1 MKFADLVLTARQS
14 RRSWRIIS
22 HWEIYEK
29 RFDLP
34 KFYIFCHR
42 FQLFLRKNVSC
53 VLNADSRW
61 QHIAFYPGLRHII
74 KFQKETKHSPFTRN
88 STLRPNYLLEY
99 MDSSHI
105 NQSYF
110 TWQTLTNKLKSSLVL
125 ELKVA
130 LTSLWQSPSA
140 KMANEGT
147 RRVEKRNIFR
157 QWDVRH
163 ATQHYAGCTK
173 SDGD

>member
-29 RFDLP
+29 RLNLP

-42 FQLFLRKNVSC
+42 FQLFFEKKMFPVFWMQTVGGNILHSTQDCRISLNSRRKPNI
-53 VLNADSRW
+53 L
-61 QHIAFYPGLRHII
+61 L
-74 KFQKETKHSPFTRN
+74 FTGN
-88 STLRPNYLLEY
+88 STTKPNYLLEY
-99 MDSSHI
+99 MGSSHI

-110 TWQTLTNKLKSSLVL
+110 TWHTLTNELKSTLVS

-130 LTSLWQSPSA
+130 LPSLWQSTKCDNGKSRDKASRKEEYIPT
-140 KMANEGT
+140 MANHE
-147 RRVEKRNIFR
+147 
-157 QWDVRH
+157 
-163 ATQHYAGCTK
+163 
-173 SDGD
+173 